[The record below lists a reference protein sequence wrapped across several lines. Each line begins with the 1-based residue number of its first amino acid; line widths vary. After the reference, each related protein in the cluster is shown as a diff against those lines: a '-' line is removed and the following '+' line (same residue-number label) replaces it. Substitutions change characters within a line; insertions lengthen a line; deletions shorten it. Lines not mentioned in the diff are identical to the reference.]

1 MAAAAQAIPE
11 HTSSSFP
18 LGVHC
23 VQEPAGVPLGLC
35 LSSLTPYTL
44 FLGHKVQ
51 STEEGPPP
59 RDGTLLFSVKQA
71 NLPLFLLPTFLLF

>member
-1 MAAAAQAIPE
+1 MAAAARAIPE

-18 LGVHC
+18 LGVQG
-23 VQEPAGVPLGLC
+23 VQEPAGVPMGLR

-44 FLGHKVQ
+44 FSGHKRQ

-59 RDGTLLFSVKQA
+59 GDGTLLFSVK
-71 NLPLFLLPTFLLF
+71 